1 MGSALENFGYER
13 VRDSKYVR
21 RYADSHGNVIQFN
34 KEFKQYVLY
43 NIRYDI
49 NVAVDEHLH
58 FAIETEMHRLGWI

>member
-13 VRDSKYVR
+13 VRDSEYVR

-34 KEFKQYVLY
+34 KEFKHYVLY

-49 NVAVDEHLH
+49 SVAVDEHLH
-58 FAIETEMHRLGWI
+58 FAIETEMRRLGWI